1 MQKIKHTSP
10 IHQLDKLLQSTE
22 GLRSK
27 TIMDKKTVKKKTGE
41 TENNSGISHHKMMD
55 L

>member
-27 TIMDKKTVKKKTGE
+27 TIMDKKTVKKKREKRKITAE
-41 TENNSGISHHKMMD
+41 SAITR
-55 L
+55 